1 MNEELKKELD
11 HINLF
16 AEAFPNDS
24 LKKIIFHLT
33 KAIRMVDG
41 DIEVKL
47 KKLSKKAIIPK
58 KAFPSDACFDLVA
71 VSVKYDQ
78 ETRNYIYGTGLA
90 MEIPEGYVGRLFPRS
105 SNRKTECYL
114 TNSVGVI
121 DCHYR
126 GEVTVSYKDASD
138 TSIPCEANA
147 PYKVG
152 DRIAQIC
159 FDKVIPTKLVEA
171 DELSETDRGEGG
183 YGSTGE

>member
-1 MNEELKKELD
+1 MNKELKIELD

-47 KKLSKKAIIPK
+47 KKLSDKAVIPS
-58 KAFPSDACFDLVA
+58 KAYPTDACFDLVA
-71 VSVKYDQ
+71 TSIKYDAAN
-78 ETRNYIYGTGLA
+78 RCYIYGTGIA
-90 MEIPEGYVGRLFPRS
+90 MEIPEGYVGHIYPRS
-105 SNRKTECYL
+105 SNRKTDCYMA
-114 TNSVGVI
+114 NHVGVV

-126 GEVTVSYKDASD
+126 GEVMVSFKDVNTECAV
-138 TSIPCEANA
+138 CESNA

-159 FDKVIPTKLVEA
+159 FDKVVETEFKEV
-171 DELSETDRGEGG
+171 DELSDTDRGEGG
-183 YGSTGE
+183 HGSTGR